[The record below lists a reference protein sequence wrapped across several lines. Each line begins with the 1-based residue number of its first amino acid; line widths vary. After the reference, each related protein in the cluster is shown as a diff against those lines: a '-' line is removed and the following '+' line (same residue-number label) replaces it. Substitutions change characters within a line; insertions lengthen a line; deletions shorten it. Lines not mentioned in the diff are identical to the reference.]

1 MADTTNAELRQIIKQ
16 TAEATGKDRRFNSG
30 DTSQTKMEST
40 NFLKSTGLL
49 DGYESIV
56 TTMVEEGWPSD

>member
-1 MADTTNAELRQIIKQ
+1 MTDANELRQIIAA
-16 TAEATGKDRRFNSG
+16 TANVSGKDKRFTS
-30 DTSQTKMEST
+30 DTTQTKMEST

-49 DGYESIV
+49 DGYESVV